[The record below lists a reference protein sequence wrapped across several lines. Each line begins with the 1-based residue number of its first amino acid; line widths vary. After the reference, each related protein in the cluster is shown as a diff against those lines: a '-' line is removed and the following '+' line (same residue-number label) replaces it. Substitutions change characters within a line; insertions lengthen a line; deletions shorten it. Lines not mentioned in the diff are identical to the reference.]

1 MARHRVSV
9 TFSLSAKQVELLDR
23 LAQRTSVP
31 KSVYVRKAVDSLLQ
45 RYRDLLE
52 QHGAKVED
60 QDGTS

>member
-1 MARHRVSV
+1 
-9 TFSLSAKQVELLDR
+9 
-23 LAQRTSVP
+23 
-31 KSVYVRKAVDSLLQ
+31 VDSLLQ